1 MTNSIRIAV
10 ATAALL
16 LAGAGCGKP
25 QQPATPSP
33 APEAP
38 AAAPSAPG
46 LPRMTEQPVEEDDG
60 LDAALKDLEAVE

>member
-16 LAGAGCGKP
+16 LAGAGCGKQ
-25 QQPATPSP
+25 QQPATP